1 MNIAWRHVR
10 ASTANK
16 EATSLRTTVLNE
28 MTCPETLLATTPE
41 TDFGQDSSKVAS
53 KLSLK
58 TEPAGGHQP
67 MDSCLVQN
75 TRHCMLELFLNTQQQ
90 FHIWNILPLR
100 AISYTED

>member
-1 MNIAWRHVR
+1 
-10 ASTANK
+10 
-16 EATSLRTTVLNE
+16 

-67 MDSCLVQN
+67 MDSCLVQLLG
-75 TRHCMLELFLNTQQQ
+75 TYFYFARVILCFCLSKPSTKSSKTLD
-90 FHIWNILPLR
+90 IVCWNY
-100 AISYTED
+100 S